1 MNNSKLKWAIL
12 SAGILILALVTFW
25 ALRSFVLPPQ
35 GDQGVIVQGTI
46 PVEASLP
53 PTEYEE
59 ASETPTSKLLTKEP
73 PTEPSATPEQPTAVT
88 EEPGL
93 KRVKFKSGDQYLM
106 VEFLDDD
113 LVHFELSAFDV
124 SADPDQA
131 IFTTPMI
138 AKTDYQGPLSF
149 SNDGQGTMQ
158 TSEVK
163 VVVDTDSLCI
173 DVIDKSKVPPLLLTK
188 ICPWD
193 LDRQSKGFTFTP
205 ESFTHAYGLGEKFME
220 VGVSDGDWVGRARY
234 PGDFGN
240 IQAPFD
246 GGSVGNDQFPILYLV
261 GQGLDSYALF
271 VDNQY
276 KQNWNF
282 IQPSWR
288 VFMEG
293 QWIRFYILTGP
304 DLKDLRQ
311 DFMELVGKPPVP
323 PKKAFGLWISEY
335 GYDNWA
341 ELEDKLSTL
350 RANRFPV
357 DGFVLDLQWYGGIRE
372 GSDDTQTGSLTWDE
386 GNFPDPEAKIAY
398 LRDEQGVGIAVIE
411 QPYIGRNLPEHAE
424 LAGQGYLVKKCV
436 DCDPSY
442 LIQNPWWGKG
452 GMLDFT
458 NPQLGHFWHDWKRAP
473 LVTAGV
479 VGHWTDLGEPE
490 IYDRNGWYYGIEG
503 DYEELHSH
511 RDVHNLY
518 NLLWS
523 KSIYEGYQQ
532 SNEAQRT
539 FILSRSGTAGSQ
551 RYGVSMWSG
560 DISGRLSS
568 LATHLNVQM
577 HMSMSGVDYY
587 GADIGGFYRKGDDPN
602 QVYTQWFADG
612 MAFDVPGRAHTF
624 NLCNCAETAPDRI
637 GDFESNL
644 YNVRQRYELLPYLYS
659 LAHRAFLYGEPVFP
673 PLVYYFQTD
682 ENVREMGGEKLIGG
696 DLLVVAT
703 AELDATERMVYLPAG
718 MWVDYHTGQWIESG
732 GEWLEPVSLYPDGL
746 FRLPVYAR
754 AGAIIPQ
761 MYVDEQTMNVD
772 GKRLDGSQR
781 DELIVRVYADP
792 TPSQFTLYEDDGKT
806 TAYLDGQVRSTL
818 ISQQQDADQIR
829 VTIAASQGNY
839 NRAPDERSNIVKL
852 FTNGLEADRVTLNGM
867 VLIQHASLEELESE
881 NEGWVNVGGGLVV
894 VKSNPMSVSVEKNF
908 AFDMLPVNQDQAGV
922 SGSVIS
928 AIMNGLVIFIS
939 IGKTI
944 D

>member
-1 MNNSKLKWAIL
+1 MSNLKLKWAFL
-12 SAGILILALVTFW
+12 SAGILILALVIFW
-25 ALRSFVLPPQ
+25 AVHSFVLPPQ
-35 GDQGVIVQGTI
+35 EDQDLTDQGTI
-46 PVEASLP
+46 LVEA
-53 PTEYEE
+53 TQTQTRQMENT
-59 ASETPTSKLLTKEP
+59 ETPTDVVATIEP
-73 PTEPSATPEQPTAVT
+73 TAKPTETPEQPTAVT
-88 EEPGL
+88 DEPGPR
-93 KRVKFKSGDQYLM
+93 RVKFKSGDQYM
-106 VEFLDDD
+106 VVEFLDDD

-124 SADPDQA
+124 GADPDQA

-138 AKTDYQGPLSF
+138 AKTDYQGPQSF
-149 SNDGQGTMQ
+149 SDDGQGTLE

-163 VVVDTDSLCI
+163 VVVDLDSLCI
-173 DVIDKSKVPPLLLTK
+173 DVTDKSKAPHLLLTN

-193 LDRQSKGFTFTP
+193 LDSQSKGFTFTP

-246 GGSVGNDQFPILYLV
+246 GGSVGNDQFPVLYLL

-282 IQPSWR
+282 IQQTWR

-293 QWIRFYILTGP
+293 QWVRFYILTGP

-341 ELEDKLSTL
+341 ELEDKLNSL

-372 GSDDTQTGSLTWDE
+372 GSDDTQTGSLTWDVD
-386 GNFPDPEAKIAY
+386 NFPDSQVKIDY
-398 LRDEQGVGIAVIE
+398 LRDEQGVGIVVIE

-424 LAGQGYLVKKCV
+424 LSQQGYLVKKCA

-452 GMLDFT
+452 GMLDFS
-458 NPQLGHFWHDWKRAP
+458 NPQLGPFWHDWKRVP
-473 LVTAGV
+473 LIDSGV
-479 VGHWTDLGEPE
+479 IGHWTDLGEPE
-490 IYDRNGWYYGIEG
+490 MYDRNGWYYGIEG
-503 DYEELHSH
+503 DYEELHNH

-523 KSIYEGYQQ
+523 KSIFEGYQQ
-532 SNEAQRT
+532 SGEAQRP

-551 RYGVSMWSG
+551 RYGVAMWSG
-560 DISGRLSS
+560 DISSRLSS

-587 GADIGGFYRKGDDPN
+587 GADIGGFYRMGVDSD
-602 QVYTQWFADG
+602 QSYTQWFADG
-612 MAFDVPGRAHTF
+612 MAFDIPGRAHTF
-624 NLCNCAETAPDRI
+624 NLCNCEETAPDRI

-673 PLVYYFQTD
+673 PLVYCFPTD
-682 ENVREMGGEKLIGG
+682 ENVREMGGEKLVGG
-696 DLLVVAT
+696 DLLVVAM
-703 AELDATERMVYLPAG
+703 AESGATERLVYLPAG
-718 MWVDYHTGQWIESG
+718 MWVDFHTGQWIESDG
-732 GEWLEPVSLYPDGL
+732 DWLEPVSLYPDGL

-772 GKRLDGSQR
+772 GRRLDGSQR
-781 DELIVRVYADP
+781 DGLIVRVYADA

-818 ISQQQDADQIR
+818 ISQQQDAEQ
-829 VTIAASQGNY
+829 VQVKIAASQGDY
-839 NRAPDERSNIVKL
+839 DGAPDERSNLIKL
-852 FTNGLEADRVTLNGM
+852 FTNGLSAEGVTLNG
-867 VLIQHASLEELESE
+867 VELPQYQSLAELESADA
-881 NEGWVNVGGGLVV
+881 GWVNIENGLVIA
-894 VKSNPMSVSVEKNF
+894 KSTSISVAVEKIF
-908 AFDMLPVNQDQAGV
+908 SFDMLPVDADLAGMSV
-922 SGSVIS
+922 SSTMAMFS
-928 AIMNGLVIFIS
+928 GLVDFNYLGSLIE
-939 IGKTI
+939 
-944 D
+944 